1 MAFSRPIVHG
11 DGASTVSYS
20 FGNALL
26 AHWAAQADQSILL
39 VNLPVGAVIMAFIFF
54 SLPNDIGRS
63 SQEIKGL
70 TWFQFI
76 RKFNPVGAIILL
88 VSVVCLLL
96 ALQWGGGTG
105 DWKEPRVIA
114 SISVFAVTWIVW
126 CIMQYIQGDEATLPW
141 KVAKQRS
148 VLGATL
154 YTTLGSA
161 AFTIIIYWV
170 PIW

>member
-1 MAFSRPIVHG
+1 MV
-11 DGASTVSYS
+11 
-20 FGNALL
+20 
-26 AHWAAQADQSILL
+26 
-39 VNLPVGAVIMAFIFF
+39 FIFF

-63 SQEIKGL
+63 SQEIRGL
-70 TWFQFI
+70 TYLQLI
-76 RKFNPVGAIILL
+76 RKFNPIGAIILL

-105 DWKEPRVIA
+105 DWQEPRVIA
-114 SISVFAVTWIVW
+114 SISVFAVTWIIW